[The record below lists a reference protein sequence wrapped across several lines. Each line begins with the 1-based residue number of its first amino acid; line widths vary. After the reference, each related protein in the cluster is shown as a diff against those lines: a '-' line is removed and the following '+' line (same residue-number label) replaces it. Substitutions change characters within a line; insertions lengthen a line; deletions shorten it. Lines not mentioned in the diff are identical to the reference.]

1 MAPVARNRPARAA
14 VLAGSV
20 QRSASTAYPSRARN
34 VLRRRVVLAALVL
47 ISLGLITASVREAG
61 GGALHGVQDAGATIL
76 RPFQVAAERVARPF
90 RDVYGYFDGLVGAKS
105 QNAELKREIAQLRQQ
120 VILNRNAARDNETL
134 RAMLHFEDSAQFPQD
149 YRPVNARVISFP
161 TGPFQQEVT
170 IAAGSASGIRLHT
183 PVVDQNGALVGEV
196 TRAASSASQVTL
208 LTDPDSAV
216 SAYDEATGVKGLV
229 QHGQGSTL
237 VLDRVTKDLKVDKGD
252 VIVTAGTSNPRFPSL
267 YPRGIPIGVVTSVG
281 QTDVDL
287 YKQIQVSPYVNFGR
301 LDAVAAL
308 VSKKPVPQLP

>member
-1 MAPVARNRPARAA
+1 MARNRTARAA

-34 VLRRRVVLAALVL
+34 VLRRRVVLACLVL
-47 ISLGLITASVREAG
+47 VSLGLITVSVRESGA
-61 GGALHGVQDAGATIL
+61 GALHGVQDAGSTVL

-90 RDVYGYFDGLVGAKS
+90 RDVYGYFDGLVNAK
-105 QNAELKREIAQLRQQ
+105 AENGKLRREVAQLRQQ
-120 VILNRNAARDNETL
+120 AILNANAARDNEKL
-134 RAMLHFEDSAQFPQD
+134 RALLHFEDSAQFPQD

-161 TGPFQQEVT
+161 SGPFQQQVT
-170 IAAGSASGIRLHT
+170 IAAGSSSGIRVNT
-183 PVVDQNGALVGEV
+183 PVVDQNGSLVGEV
-196 TRAASSASQVTL
+196 TRAAPSAAQVTL

-216 SAYDEATGVKGLV
+216 SAYDEGTGVTGLL

-237 VLDRVTKDLKVDKGD
+237 VLDRVTKDLKVNRGD

-267 YPRGIPIGVVTSVG
+267 YPRGIPIGYVTSVG

-287 YKQIQVSPYVNFGR
+287 YKQIQVSPYVDFGR

-308 VSKKPVPQLP
+308 VSLKPVPQLP